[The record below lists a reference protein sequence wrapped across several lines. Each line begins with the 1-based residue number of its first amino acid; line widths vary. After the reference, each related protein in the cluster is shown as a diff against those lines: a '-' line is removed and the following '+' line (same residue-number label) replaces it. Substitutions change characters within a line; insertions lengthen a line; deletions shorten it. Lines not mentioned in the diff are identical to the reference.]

1 MEAFILA
8 GGRSTRMGR
17 DKSLIEFNG
26 ITLIEHTLARLRSLG
41 FTPRIAGSRPD
52 LARFAPVLA
61 DNYPGLGPLS
71 GIEAALAAGREEL
84 NLFLAVDQPFVPS
97 EFLHW
102 MIDRATQT
110 GAFATWP
117 RLQGR
122 PQPLCAIYSRA
133 LLPYARAALASAHT
147 GAART
152 VELAATDSKS
162 RIDAF
167 DAEVIAASLLPS
179 IGWPND
185 IPVHRWFQNLNTPEE
200 LAKASLEETPR
211 IR

>member
-17 DKSLIEFNG
+17 DKALVEFNG
-26 ITLIEHTLARLRSLG
+26 VTLIEHTLARLRALG

-52 LARFAPVLA
+52 LAGFAPVLV

-84 NLFLAVDQPFVPS
+84 NLFVAIDQPLVPS

-122 PQPLCAIYSRA
+122 PHPLCAIYSRS
-133 LLPYARAALASAHT
+133 LLPHAQAALPSADSGVT
-147 GAART
+147 RT
-152 VELAATDSKS
+152 VELAATASRS

-167 DAEVIAASLLPS
+167 DAETIAASLLPS
-179 IGWPND
+179 AEWPD
-185 IPVHRWFQNLNTPEE
+185 IVPVHRWFQNLNTPEE

>member
-17 DKSLIEFNG
+17 DKVLVEFKG
-26 ITLIEHTLARLRSLG
+26 ITLIEHALAKLRSLG
-41 FTPRIAGSRPD
+41 FAPRIAGSRPD
-52 LARFAPVLA
+52 LARSAPILA

-71 GIEAALAAGREEL
+71 GIEAALAASREEL
-84 NLFLAVDQPFVPS
+84 NLFLAVDQPLVPP
-97 EFLHW
+97 EFLRW
-102 MIDRATQT
+102 MIGRATQT

-133 LLPYARAALASAHT
+133 LLAHARAALATADSGVT
-147 GAART
+147 RT
-152 VELAATDSKS
+152 VEFAAAASKS

-167 DAEVIAASLLPS
+167 DVETISASLLPS
-179 IGWPND
+179 AEWPHAV
-185 IPVHRWFQNLNTPEE
+185 PVHRWFQNFNTPEE